1 MSLSTIVLLV
11 FGILL
16 LGCAVGLAWCLKVD
30 NEQDDRGFDDEDIPF
45 MKTVVFILP
54 YLAQLE
60 LLFRLLNLLIN
71 FTDFYI

>member
-30 NEQDDRGFDDEDIPF
+30 NEQDDRVFDDEDIPF
-45 MKTVVFILP
+45 MKKTVVFIL
-54 YLAQLE
+54 A
-60 LLFRLLNLLIN
+60 LFGSWNCCSV
-71 FTDFYI
+71 Y